1 MVGAGGVLKTC
12 ARVVVID
19 DSLTMRKWL
28 ITILNS
34 DRRLHVVGEASD
46 ALEAREVI
54 KKTSPDVITLDIEMP
69 RMNGL
74 EFLNRVMRLRPMP
87 VVMISSKTR
96 KGSASAVQALSLGA
110 ISCLWKPDNPRNL
123 DTAFVCETVFVAAN
137 AKVQGHGKDAA
148 VTKKPNRHKIVGR
161 DNQIILVGA
170 STGGVSA
177 IETFLSGLPTT
188 APPVVIAQHMPTQ
201 FLHSF
206 SSRLD
211 GLMPHDVAMAQD
223 GEILKRGQVRLAQSC
238 DKQTGAKQTSMGWQT
253 IMVPPQG
260 YEKYNPSVEHLFRSA
275 LRHAPNVVAIIMTG
289 LGNDGAQTMRR
300 LRENGAL
307 TLGQSENS
315 CVVYGMPRAAM
326 EIGAVQEQ
334 VHIEKIA
341 SRLVALSESRQET
354 AP

>member
-1 MVGAGGVLKTC
+1 MLGLGDVLKTC

-34 DRRLHVVGEASD
+34 DRRLHVVGEAGD

-54 KKTSPDVITLDIEMP
+54 KRTSPDVITLDVEMP

-74 EFLNRVMRLRPMP
+74 EFLTRIMRLRPMP
-87 VVMISSKTR
+87 VVMISSETR
-96 KGSASAVQALSLGA
+96 KGSAAAVNALSLGA
-110 ISCLWKPDNPRNL
+110 VSYLWKPDNPRDL
-123 DTAFVCETVFVAAN
+123 DTAAVCETVFVAAN
-137 AKVQGHGKDAA
+137 ATVQGQANTRASQKPKDSP
-148 VTKKPNRHKIVGR
+148 KRVGR
-161 DNQIILVGA
+161 DNQVILVGA

-177 IETFLSGLPTT
+177 IETFLSKLPTT
-188 APPVVIAQHMPTQ
+188 APPVVIAQHMPAQ

-211 GLMPHDVAMAQD
+211 ALMPHDIAMAQD
-223 GEILKRGQVRLAQSC
+223 GEILERGQVRIAQSC
-238 DKQTGAKQTSMGWQT
+238 DLQTAAKQTSMGWQI
-253 IMVPPQG
+253 IMEPPDG
-260 YEKYNPSVEHLFRSA
+260 YEKYRPSVEHLFRSTVRYA
-275 LRHAPNVVAIIMTG
+275 SNVIAVIMTG
-289 LGNDGAQTMRR
+289 LGNDGAQSMRH

-307 TLGQSENS
+307 TLGQSESS

-334 VHIEKIA
+334 VHIDKIA
-341 SRLVALSESRQET
+341 NRLVALCESHQE
-354 AP
+354 ASP